1 MRKYYSGEILLRG
14 VLRRYVSQNI
24 VAITGNLRL
33 NKVQPAQS
41 LATKVLISRS
51 LTRQE
56 KEKAV
61 DKGTKARVYR
71 SLPPEKNKNKAKAA
85 KKLAISSKWKLAHI
99 IHGSTKNINLEI
111 QSTNRKRQ
119 ELVGMQLFGCGEEII
134 WGIPGTTWERC
145 QG

>member
-1 MRKYYSGEILLRG
+1 MRKYYSGEILFCG
-14 VLRRYVSQNI
+14 VLRRYVSQNIDI

-61 DKGTKARVYR
+61 DKRTKARVHR
-71 SLPPEKNKNKAKAA
+71 SLQ
-85 KKLAISSKWKLAHI
+85 
-99 IHGSTKNINLEI
+99 EI
-111 QSTNRKRQ
+111 QEQGKRP
-119 ELVGMQLFGCGEEII
+119 LKSSL
-134 WGIPGTTWERC
+134 
-145 QG
+145 

>member
-85 KKLAISSKWKLAHI
+85 KKLAISSK
-99 IHGSTKNINLEI
+99 
-111 QSTNRKRQ
+111 
-119 ELVGMQLFGCGEEII
+119 
-134 WGIPGTTWERC
+134 
-145 QG
+145 